1 MRRFSDRQTFDTLTE
16 INVTPLLDLAFV
28 LLIIFI
34 ITTPLMEKSVNLEVP
49 TSGEANQSVDSSAVQ
64 TIGIDRENVITL
76 NDEIVDLSTL
86 ESRLISL
93 HEEKP
98 EAPVIIRPNTTGRS
112 RIRPQTRRKLFLH
125 RHQLPRLRPRS
136 QRILPLRNRRFRP
149 RPLRHQ
155 T

>member
-1 MRRFSDRQTFDTLTE
+1 MRRFSDRQTLQTLTE
-16 INVTPLLDLAFV
+16 INITPLLDLAFV

-49 TSGEANQSVDSSAVQ
+49 TSGEANQSVDSSTMQ

-98 EAPVIIRPNTTGRS
+98 EAPVIVRPDKSLTVQQLVSVMDVLQRAKISKVGVATRS
-112 RIRPQTRRKLFLH
+112 EQ
-125 RHQLPRLRPRS
+125 S
-136 QRILPLRNRRFRP
+136 E
-149 RPLRHQ
+149 
-155 T
+155 